1 MKAAVNEGGNSQVK
15 LINPLEKELSGN
27 RNKKF
32 QAFQTCNF
40 SSQMPRGAQTGEEG
54 DSGTGPD
61 RLPWLRN
68 TALCCP
74 LVAPFA
80 GEHADIQVMFCLQD
94 T

>member
-1 MKAAVNEGGNSQVK
+1 MKAAVNEGGNPQVK

-32 QAFQTCNF
+32 QAFHTSNF

-80 GEHADIQVMFCLQD
+80 GEHADIQVMFRQQD